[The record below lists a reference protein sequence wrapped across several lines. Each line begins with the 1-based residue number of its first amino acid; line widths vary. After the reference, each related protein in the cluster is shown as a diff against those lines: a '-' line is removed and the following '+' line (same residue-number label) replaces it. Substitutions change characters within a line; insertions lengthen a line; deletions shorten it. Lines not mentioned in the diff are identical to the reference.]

1 MSPARN
7 IPALLSPSL
16 SRNSF
21 EQWIALSSVETL
33 GKVNSHIALEK
44 ILIMT
49 KRLLLAWVL
58 VALSPLAAQ
67 DDRSILGQWE
77 GTLTAPG
84 NQQSL
89 TLVFRT
95 AQNAAE
101 VTGTLDVPEQTLML
115 QVRPIK
121 QGNHVQFDIQGVAI
135 FEGTLAPDGRSI
147 QGMFRQRGTEY
158 PVTLKLIIA
167 SKPDTSAITAWIR
180 KHAIPLKTVEPG
192 SGLTDLAPLKQVVGN
207 ARIVAA
213 GEATHGTREF
223 FQLKHRIFEFLAER
237 MGFTV
242 FAIEAN
248 MPEAQRVNEYVL
260 NGNGNPRELLD
271 GLYVW
276 SWKTEEVLNLIEW
289 MRAYNANPAHK
300 RKVKFYGFD
309 MQKAN
314 VAMENVLDYI
324 RRVDPEYATKAEGLL
339 SGVPLTEAE
348 RNQFADSTETNRRV
362 VKQVGEVLAQVDAL
376 PHTDAGW
383 REARQDALVIQ
394 QSVQMMIAGK
404 RSNDVRDE
412 AMAANVAWILEQEDP
427 DAKIML
433 WAHNAHVRANFAADK
448 IRMGGHLRKRFGNEM
463 AVIGFAFNQGSFQA
477 IDAKKGLRE
486 FTVNP
491 GPPESL
497 DAVLT
502 ATKIPLF
509 AIDLRAAG
517 SRSIADWFKSP
528 QKSREIGATYSE
540 DQEFQMVEQ
549 APAEAFDVLLF
560 VEKTS
565 RARSLLNR
573 QP

>member
-1 MSPARN
+1 MSKRV
-7 IPALLSPSL
+7 LLV
-16 SRNSF
+16 
-21 EQWIALSSVETL
+21 WI
-33 GKVNSHIALEK
+33 
-44 ILIMT
+44 
-49 KRLLLAWVL
+49 L
-58 VALSPLAAQ
+58 VALSELSAQ
-67 DDRSILGQWE
+67 DLRSILGQWE
-77 GTLTAPG
+77 GMLTAPG

-89 TLVFRT
+89 TLIFRI

-101 VTGTLDVPEQTLML
+101 VTGTLDVPEQNLML
-115 QVRPIK
+115 RIRPIK
-121 QGNHVQFDIQGVAI
+121 QGNQVQFDIQGVAI

-167 SKPDTSAITAWIR
+167 SKPDTSAVTTWIR
-180 KHAIPLKTVEPG
+180 KHAIVLKTVEPG
-192 SGLTDLAPLKQVVGN
+192 SGFTDLAPLKQVVGN

-223 FQLKHRIFEFLAER
+223 FQLKHRLFEFLVER
-237 MGFTV
+237 LGFAA

-248 MPEAQRVNEYVL
+248 LPEARLVNEYVL
-260 NGNGNPRELLD
+260 NGIGNPRELLD

-309 MQKAN
+309 MQQAN
-314 VAMENVLDYI
+314 VAMENVLGYL
-324 RRVDPEYATKAEGLL
+324 RRVDPEYETKAEVLL
-339 SGVPLTEAE
+339 SGVPLTEVE
-348 RNQFADSTETNRRV
+348 RNQFAGLVETNQRV
-362 VKQVGEVLAQVDAL
+362 VERVGEVLAHVDAR

-394 QSVQMMIAGK
+394 QAVQMMIAG
-404 RSNDVRDE
+404 RQSNDVRDE
-412 AMAANVAWILEQEDP
+412 AMAANVAWILEQEGP

-433 WAHNAHVRANFAADK
+433 WAHNGHVRANSAAGTT
-448 IRMGGHLRKRFGNEM
+448 RMGGHLRKRFGNEM
-463 AVIGFAFNQGSFQA
+463 VVMGFAFNQGSFQA
-477 IDAKKGLRE
+477 IDMKKGLRE
-486 FTVNP
+486 FIVNP
-491 GPPESL
+491 GPSGTL
-497 DAVLT
+497 DAIL
-502 ATKIPLF
+502 AAAKIPLF
-509 AIDLRAAG
+509 AVDLRAAG
-517 SRSIADWFKSP
+517 SRPIADWFKSL

-540 DQEFQMVEQ
+540 DQEFRMLEQ